1 MKINKNGFTLVE
13 LLIVIALIAILSVA
27 VLATINPIEQS
38 NKARDAAMKNDAAEV
53 LGAYER
59 YYASQN
65 MYPWNT
71 VGSAD
76 TDVVLPS
83 TDIKFGVISV
93 GDTVGAL
100 IESSELKS
108 SFAGKK
114 PFAASPQPEDML
126 YVYHNADGNSNYVC
140 YFPKATANRTGAK
153 AADLKCVDVTGKKI
167 LDQGAGGEGTT
178 CAVPTNWSY
187 SPEAST
193 ANVVCVPEGT
203 IQ

>member
-1 MKINKNGFTLVE
+1 MKVKNLGFTLVE

-71 VGSAD
+71 AGSAD
-76 TDVVLPS
+76 ASVVLPS
-83 TDIKFGVISV
+83 TDIKFGVVSV
-93 GDTVGAL
+93 GSTVGAL
-100 IESSELKS
+100 IESSELKT
-108 SFAGKK
+108 SFVGKK
-114 PFAASPQPEDML
+114 PFAAEPQLEDML

-153 AADLKCVDVTGKKI
+153 AADLKCIDVTNKKI
-167 LDQGAGGEGTT
+167 IDQGTNCTIPTT
-178 CAVPTNWSY
+178 WSY
-187 SPEAST
+187 TPDAGV
-193 ANVVCVPEGT
+193 ANVVCVPEGN